1 MTDMDELVL
10 WLREQIAET
19 RVLAE
24 LVRDT
29 WAVESIYEKIRSAVK
44 QVANRESVLAQCDAQ
59 ERLLDFL
66 LGMNDEAEGIA
77 LVVPFLGEKYRERF
91 EHGVKLLALSYQ
103 HRPGYRSGWR
113 PAGGISTEEE
123 TG

>member
-29 WAVESIYEKIRSAVK
+29 WAVESGYEKIRSAVK
-44 QVANRESVLAQCDAQ
+44 QVANRESVLAQCDAH
-59 ERLLDFL
+59 EAILDR
-66 LGMNDEAEGIA
+66 
-77 LVVPFLGEKYRERF
+77 VVPLVTDLEDKVDSEWGSGDPYEGADEVLLKT
-91 EHGVKLLALSYQ
+91 LALAYQ
-103 HRPGYRSGWR
+103 HRPGYCQEWR
-113 PAGGISTEEE
+113 PSGGL
-123 TG
+123 